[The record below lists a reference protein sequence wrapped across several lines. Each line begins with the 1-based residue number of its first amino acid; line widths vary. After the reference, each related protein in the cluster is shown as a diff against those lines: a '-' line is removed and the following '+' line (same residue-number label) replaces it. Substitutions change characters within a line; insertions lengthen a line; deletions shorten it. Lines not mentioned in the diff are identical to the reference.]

1 MYIARQPIFNKLM
14 KIYGYELL
22 YRDASEAVS
31 FGNAS
36 SSAATA
42 TVIGGL
48 FEQGINKI
56 VGKAKAFVNFDYDF
70 IMSENIELIDPETLV
85 IEVLE
90 TVEVNPVLVE
100 RLHYLRA
107 KGYKIALDDFEESL
121 NNYPIV
127 YIADII
133 KYDIIIT
140 PLESIEEEVKEALAQ
155 GKVVLA
161 EKIETEEEFQKACD
175 MGFQLFQGY
184 FFSKPKIVYGINSSK
199 ASKLQYTMILQE
211 LHREEPSYHAIAEV
225 IESDVHFAY
234 RVMKTMSN
242 KKGEDTF
249 RSIKEALVRMGLKEL
264 ERWIN
269 VLMLQDM
276 SEGKPTEIMRLSL
289 VRSKFGEFVA
299 NHSIYYKRKD
309 EVAMMCLFS
318 MLDAIMDEPIAEAL
332 HGMMLSEDVFNALVH
347 NTGEL
352 TIIYEMLT
360 AYEHGDWVK
369 VNEYAIRIQL
379 DTKLLYP
386 GYIETLQWV
395 TNFFDS
401 IE

>member
-184 FFSKPKIVYGINSSK
+184 FFSKPKIVYGINYS
-199 ASKLQYTMILQE
+199 IL
-211 LHREEPSYHAIAEV
+211 
-225 IESDVHFAY
+225 
-234 RVMKTMSN
+234 
-242 KKGEDTF
+242 
-249 RSIKEALVRMGLKEL
+249 
-264 ERWIN
+264 
-269 VLMLQDM
+269 
-276 SEGKPTEIMRLSL
+276 
-289 VRSKFGEFVA
+289 
-299 NHSIYYKRKD
+299 
-309 EVAMMCLFS
+309 
-318 MLDAIMDEPIAEAL
+318 
-332 HGMMLSEDVFNALVH
+332 
-347 NTGEL
+347 
-352 TIIYEMLT
+352 
-360 AYEHGDWVK
+360 
-369 VNEYAIRIQL
+369 
-379 DTKLLYP
+379 
-386 GYIETLQWV
+386 
-395 TNFFDS
+395 
-401 IE
+401 

>member
-289 VRSKFGEFVA
+289 
-299 NHSIYYKRKD
+299 
-309 EVAMMCLFS
+309 
-318 MLDAIMDEPIAEAL
+318 
-332 HGMMLSEDVFNALVH
+332 
-347 NTGEL
+347 
-352 TIIYEMLT
+352 
-360 AYEHGDWVK
+360 
-369 VNEYAIRIQL
+369 
-379 DTKLLYP
+379 
-386 GYIETLQWV
+386 
-395 TNFFDS
+395 
-401 IE
+401 

>member
-1 MYIARQPIFNKLM
+1 
-14 KIYGYELL
+14 
-22 YRDASEAVS
+22 
-31 FGNAS
+31 
-36 SSAATA
+36 
-42 TVIGGL
+42 
-48 FEQGINKI
+48 
-56 VGKAKAFVNFDYDF
+56 
-70 IMSENIELIDPETLV
+70 
-85 IEVLE
+85 
-90 TVEVNPVLVE
+90 
-100 RLHYLRA
+100 
-107 KGYKIALDDFEESL
+107 
-121 NNYPIV
+121 
-127 YIADII
+127 
-133 KYDIIIT
+133 
-140 PLESIEEEVKEALAQ
+140 
-155 GKVVLA
+155 
-161 EKIETEEEFQKACD
+161 
-175 MGFQLFQGY
+175 
-184 FFSKPKIVYGINSSK
+184 
-199 ASKLQYTMILQE
+199 MILQE